1 MMGYFKFDN
10 FHVKNDVATFL
21 AILGNIGQ
29 LFIPSSG
36 HTESLGAVRSP
47 NEAPVRPEP
56 KER

>member
-1 MMGYFKFDN
+1 MMWLL
-10 FHVKNDVATFL
+10 FL
-21 AILGNIGQ
+21 AILGKIGQ